1 MHAPSF
7 NRKMCLRNL
16 GGTCPTEA
24 TAVRRAAV
32 PMSRRSR
39 TRCPI
44 FCLSC
49 SPAPRGHVLLT
60 FSTFFWWFF
69 RPPLTAHA
77 LFYPFPWRLPS
88 LHFSLCLSFPFR
100 FLCFLPAVSLPSL
113 SLSLAPF
120 FPLLCRDFLLFF
132 RFPHSCLS
140 LSLAAKGKKT
150 RSELQK

>member
-88 LHFSLCLSFPFR
+88 LSF
-100 FLCFLPAVSLPSL
+100 L
-113 SLSLAPF
+113 SLSFLPFPIPLLFTCGVFAIFVIVSRPF
-120 FPLLCRDFLLFF
+120 FPLALSGFSSLFPFSAFLSFSVPG
-132 RFPHSCLS
+132 RQ
-140 LSLAAKGKKT
+140 GK
-150 RSELQK
+150 ENAQ